1 MKVLSDKEYLS
12 ITVPFMLSTMTQP
25 LMGAVNTAV
34 MGQMPDAKYIA
45 AVSLGVILFNTI
57 YWLFGFLRV
66 STTGYAA
73 QAYGKMDKHE
83 GMLAFFKPCIIA
95 LVVGFLCILLQKP
108 LLEAYLWLIKPAE
121 DVAELCKEYYYLLI
135 WGAPL
140 VLFNYVGLGWLMGQ
154 TRIKASVG
162 MQMSMNILNCI
173 LSIWLVTYLDMGIA
187 GVAWATLLCHI
198 YGAVAAAVL
207 MHIYGEFDYRT
218 LPWGQLLDWR
228 QFIDMLKVNANLMIR
243 TVCLMGTNN
252 VVAAVG
258 ASFGTEVLAANAVLL
273 QIKDI
278 ISYLIDGMANGA
290 AIFSGKACGKRDK
303 ELFHAGIAVTY
314 KWLVVFSLALMGIYW
329 LGHSYFIR
337 IFTELDSVIALA
349 ERYNWYI
356 ILFPPVSGIGMV
368 LYGVFSGATQTG
380 PIRNVMVAA
389 GLFFYITQWLLVPL
403 LGNDGLWL
411 AWLSFF
417 GVQSVLYPLYLSK
430 LKRLAGMV

>member
-1 MKVLSDKEYLS
+1 MKVLTDREYLG

-73 QAYGKMDKHE
+73 QAFGKKDKYD

-95 LVVGFLCILLQKP
+95 LIVGFLCIILQKP
-108 LLEAYLWLIKPAE
+108 MLDAYLWMIKPAE
-121 DVAELCKEYYYLLI
+121 DVAELCKQYYYLLI

-154 TRIKASVG
+154 ARIKASVG

-173 LSIWLVTYLDMGIA
+173 LSIWFVTYLKMGID
-187 GVAWATLLCHI
+187 GVAWATLLCQI

-207 MHIYGEFDYRT
+207 MHIYGDFDYKN
-218 LPWGQLLDWR
+218 LPWGELLDWH
-228 QFIDMLKVNANLMIR
+228 QFVGMLKVNANLMIR

-290 AIFSGKACGKRDK
+290 AIFSGKAYGKRDK
-303 ELFHAGIAVTY
+303 ELFNAGISVTY
-314 KWLVVFSLALMGIYW
+314 KWLTIFSLALMGIYW
-329 LGHSYFIR
+329 VGHSCFIK
-337 IFTELDSVIALA
+337 IFTEIDSVIAIA
-349 ERYNWYI
+349 EEFNWYV
-356 ILFPPVSGIGMV
+356 ILYPPISGVGMV
-368 LYGVFSGATQTG
+368 LYGVYCGATQTG
-380 PIRNVMVAA
+380 PIRNVMVASA
-389 GLFFYITQWLLVPL
+389 LFFYIAQLVLVPI
-403 LGNDGLWL
+403 LGNHGLWI

-417 GVQSVLYPLYLSK
+417 GVQSILYPLYLSK
-430 LKRLAGMV
+430 LKQSAGMV